1 MDRFHR
7 VCLTST
13 VAIALC
19 AGPLFAQEAPAPAPA
34 EPAPVAAEPA
44 PAPAAEPAP
53 VAEPARAPEEAAAAP
68 AVEEA
73 PSVPSWVRI
82 DSDGYGVQLWAGATH
97 DLGAFQLA
105 TDIYVA
111 SGTPGA
117 PPGSYGAFSIG
128 EFDIGPAFTFADG
141 KVALTPMVGAQ
152 FDWVQKRMV
161 SLVAPQLFTILNFD
175 SIYFESW
182 IQLFVYSPFTDGAEA
197 FDTLYTR
204 DFLLYKVSDMFAI
217 GPNIELNY
225 GLDAGEITSL
235 PIGGAAMVG
244 YGTGNTLLLAL
255 GYETNEDA
263 RAAGGGSGDR
273 AIAGRFTFIHY
284 F

>member
-13 VAIALC
+13 FAIALC
-19 AGPLFAQEAPAPAPA
+19 AGPLFAQEAPATTPAPA
-34 EPAPVAAEPA
+34 DPAPVAAEPA
-44 PAPAAEPAP
+44 PAPVPEPSPAP
-53 VAEPARAPEEAAAAP
+53 AAEPARAPEEAAPAP
-68 AVEEA
+68 AAEEA
-73 PSVPSWVRI
+73 PSIPSWFRI
-82 DSDGYGVQLWAGATH
+82 DSDLFGVQLWAGATH

-105 TDIYVA
+105 TDIYVT
-111 SGTPGA
+111 ST
-117 PPGSYGAFSIG
+117 IG

-141 KVALTPMVGAQ
+141 AVALTPMVGAQ
-152 FDWVQKRMV
+152 FDWAQKRMV
-161 SLVAPQLFTILNFD
+161 SLVVPQLFTIVNLD

-182 IQLFVYSPFTDGAEA
+182 IQGFFYGPFTEGAA
-197 FDTLYTR
+197 PLDTLYTR
-204 DFLLYKVSDMFAI
+204 DFLLYKVSDTFAI

-225 GLDAGEITSL
+225 GFDAGEITSL

-244 YGTGNTLLLAL
+244 YGTGNTLLLAM

-263 RAAGGGSGDR
+263 RAAAGGSGDR
-273 AIAGRFTFIHY
+273 AIFGRFTFIHY

>member
-1 MDRFHR
+1 MNRLPC

-13 VAIALC
+13 FAFALY
-19 AGPLFAQEAPAPAPA
+19 ASPLLAQETPPSDAPAAEAAPT
-34 EPAPVAAEPA
+34 PAPVAEA
-44 PAPAAEPAP
+44 PAPAAEP
-53 VAEPARAPEEAAAAP
+53 PARAPEEAAPAP
-68 AVEEA
+68 APVDENPPA
-73 PSVPSWVRI
+73 PPSWFRI

-105 TDIYVA
+105 TDIYVF
-111 SGTPGA
+111 GN
-117 PPGSYGAFSIG
+117 IG

-141 KVALTPMVGAQ
+141 AVALTPMIGAQ

-161 SLVAPQLFTILNFD
+161 SLVAPQLFTIVNLD

-182 IQLFVYSPFTDGAEA
+182 IQGFFYGPFTDGAA
-197 FDTLYTR
+197 PLDTLYTR

-217 GPNIELNY
+217 GPNVELNY
-225 GLDAGEITSL
+225 GFDAGEITSL
-235 PIGGAAMVG
+235 PVGGAAMVG

-263 RAAGGGSGDR
+263 RATAGGSGDR
-273 AIAGRFTFIHY
+273 AIFGRFTFIHY